1 MRINKEL
8 SKGSNALMV
17 LSVIARQDM
26 YGYQIVKTIENASE
40 DVFVL
45 NEGTLYPILHALEQN
60 GLLDAYW
67 CEVDGRRR
75 KYYRI
80 TEKGRKELARRR
92 AEWDV
97 FSGAVAKVLGS
108 AELAQG

>member
-26 YGYQIVKTIENASE
+26 YGYQIVRTIENASE

-45 NEGTLYPILHALEQN
+45 NEGTLYPILHTLEQN

-92 AEWDV
+92 AEWDE
-97 FSGAVAKVLGS
+97 FSGAVSKVLGS
-108 AELAQG
+108 AELAEG